1 MEFILPTLKL
11 FTYMGIGMI
20 VLGALVFIGIFKGS
34 RSQLNYIIG
43 GIICIVIGIV
53 ILFVKTAGSITVTE
67 DQLILKA
74 TLTKTQVIQV
84 DDVKKAWIEELDNS
98 EWRPVKK
105 KSGSAIGKIR
115 SGWFILKNGRKAY
128 LVLQGNRALCIE
140 ADQEHI
146 FLVGIEEFDLFLS
159 QIKSEMPK
167 LAELL
172 ELQQ

>member
-1 MEFILPTLKL
+1 MEFILPAVKL
-11 FTYMGIGMI
+11 FTYLGIGMI

-43 GIICIVIGIV
+43 GIICIAIGIV
-53 ILFVKTAGSITVTE
+53 LLSIKTAGSITVAA
-67 DQLILKA
+67 DQMTLKA
-74 TLTKTQVIQV
+74 ALTKTQVIQV
-84 DDVKKAWIEELDNS
+84 DKIKKAWIEELENS

-105 KSGSAIGKIR
+105 KSGTVIGEIR
-115 SGWFILKNGRKAY
+115 TGWFTLKNGRKAY

-140 ADQEHI
+140 ADQEHM

-159 QIKSEMPK
+159 QIKSKIPK

-172 ELQQ
+172 E

>member
-1 MEFILPTLKL
+1 MEFILPTVKL

-34 RSQLNYIIG
+34 RSRLNYIIG
-43 GIICIVIGIV
+43 GIICIALGI
-53 ILFVKTAGSITVTE
+53 IMFTIKTAGSITVNE
-67 DQLILKA
+67 DQITLKA
-74 TLTKTQVIQV
+74 ALTKTQAIRV
-84 DDVKKAWIEELDNS
+84 DDVKKAWIEELENS

-115 SGWFILKNGRKAY
+115 TGWFTLKNGRKAY

-167 LAELL
+167 LTELL
-172 ELQQ
+172 E

>member
-1 MEFILPTLKL
+1 MEFILPTMKL
-11 FTYMGIGMI
+11 FTYVGIGMI

-34 RSQLNYIIG
+34 RSRLNYILG
-43 GIICIVIGIV
+43 GIICIAIGIFM
-53 ILFVKTAGSITVTE
+53 LTVKTAGSITVAE
-67 DQLILKA
+67 DQITLKA
-74 TLTKTQVIQV
+74 AFTKTQVVQV
-84 DDVKKAWIEELDNS
+84 DDIQKAWIEELENS

-105 KSGSAIGKIR
+105 RSGSSIGEIR
-115 SGWFILKNGRKAY
+115 TGWFTLKNGRKAY

-140 ADQEHI
+140 ADQEHV

-172 ELQQ
+172 EQQ

>member
-1 MEFILPTLKL
+1 MEFILPTVKL

-34 RSQLNYIIG
+34 RSRLNYIIG
-43 GIICIVIGIV
+43 GIICIIIGIV
-53 ILFVKTAGSITVTE
+53 MLTTKTAGSITVNE
-67 DQLILKA
+67 DQLTLKA
-74 TLTKTQVIQV
+74 TFTKTQVVQV
-84 DDVKKAWIEELDNS
+84 DAIIKAWIEELDNS

-105 KSGSAIGKIR
+105 KSGSAIGEIR
-115 SGWFILKNGRKAY
+115 TGWFTLKNGRKAY

-140 ADQEHI
+140 ADQERI

-172 ELQQ
+172 EF

>member
-1 MEFILPTLKL
+1 MEFMMPTVKL

-34 RSQLNYIIG
+34 RSRLNYIIG
-43 GIICIVIGIV
+43 GIICIALGIV
-53 ILFVKTAGSITVTE
+53 MFTVKTAGSITVNE
-67 DQLILKA
+67 DQITLKA
-74 TLTKTQVIQV
+74 ALTKTQVIRV
-84 DDVKKAWIEELDNS
+84 DDVKKAWIEELENS

-115 SGWFILKNGRKAY
+115 TGWFTLKNGRKAY

-167 LAELL
+167 LNELL
-172 ELQQ
+172 E

>member
-1 MEFILPTLKL
+1 MEFILPTVKL
-11 FTYMGIGMI
+11 FTYLGIGMI

-43 GIICIVIGIV
+43 GIICIAIGIV
-53 ILFVKTAGSITVTE
+53 ILSIKTAGSITISK
-67 DQLILKA
+67 DQMTLKA
-74 TLTKTQVIQV
+74 ALTKTQTVRVNEI
-84 DDVKKAWIEELDNS
+84 KKAWVEELENS

-105 KSGSAIGKIR
+105 KSGTVIGEIR
-115 SGWFILKNGRKAY
+115 TGWFTLKNGRKAY

-140 ADQEHI
+140 ADQEHM

-159 QIKSEMPK
+159 QIKSEIPK

-172 ELQQ
+172 E

>member
-1 MEFILPTLKL
+1 MEFILPTVKL

-34 RSQLNYIIG
+34 RSRLNYIIG
-43 GIICIVIGIV
+43 GIICIIIGIV
-53 ILFVKTAGSITVTE
+53 MLTTKTAGSITVTE
-67 DQLILKA
+67 DQITLKA
-74 TLTKTQVIQV
+74 ALTKTQVVQV
-84 DDVKKAWIEELDNS
+84 DDIQKAWIEELENS

-105 KSGSAIGKIR
+105 RSGSSIGEIR
-115 SGWFILKNGRKAY
+115 TGWFTLKNGRKAY

-140 ADQEHI
+140 ADQEHV

-172 ELQQ
+172 EQQ